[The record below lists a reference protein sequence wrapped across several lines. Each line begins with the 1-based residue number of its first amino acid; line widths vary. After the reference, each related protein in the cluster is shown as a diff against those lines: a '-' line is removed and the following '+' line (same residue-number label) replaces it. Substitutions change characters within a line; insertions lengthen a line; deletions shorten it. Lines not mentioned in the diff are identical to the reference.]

1 MLVDAGENSPSSSA
15 LLQEHCSGANGLT
28 ARFGYFSYPHRLK
41 RWVDI
46 ALTFLFLPLM
56 VPFIFVVGLV
66 IKLDSRGPVL
76 VKVKRIGKDRIS
88 FYKYKFRT
96 MVPDAERILKE
107 LLESDEELRK
117 EYLSTYKIKND
128 PRITRFGR
136 WLRRTSLDEL
146 PQVLNVLRG
155 EMSWV
160 GPRDILDTE
169 LAMYGESASKFVTVK
184 PGITGLWQVSGRSR
198 LPYSERVRLDVFYVD
213 NVSFFLDLS
222 IMFRTIPVVLFGDG
236 AI

>member
-1 MLVDAGENSPSSSA
+1 MPTDSGPNPSGVLEQDSIVSERA
-15 LLQEHCSGANGLT
+15 CDQVSWSYRNG
-28 ARFGYFSYPHRLK
+28 FK
-41 RWVDI
+41 RVADI
-46 ALTFLFLPLM
+46 ALTVVFLPFII
-56 VPFIFVVGLV
+56 PFALLVVLL
-66 IKLDSRGPVL
+66 IKLDSRGPIL
-76 VKVKRIGKDRIS
+76 IKVKRIGKDHTS

-96 MVPDAERILKE
+96 MVPDAEKALQEILK
-107 LLESDEELRK
+107 SDEQLRK

-128 PRITRFGR
+128 PRVTRFGR

-146 PQVLNVLRG
+146 PQVLNVLKG

-169 LAMYGESASKFVTVK
+169 LAMYGEFASKFLCVK

-198 LPYSERVRLDVFYVD
+198 LPYSERVRLDMFYID
-213 NVSFFLDLS
+213 NLTFLLDLS
-222 IMFRTIPVVLFGDG
+222 IIFRTIPVVLFGDG